1 MQGEERAW
9 ELLAARDPRDVCERA
24 EAGYSPGEG
33 SYTLGVFGFPVVVA
47 PASRTMSGSCAE
59 SELILTKAG
68 YFSRLSILHYLL
80 GAQRTSPAGLLVKPS
95 DLKSGHIYLQGS
107 HVLPLD
113 QMAARFARDAA
124 DFLKHA
130 GRFGGEPRAYGDAG
144 VELRPLPRL
153 PVTLVFWR
161 EDDEFPARSDLL
173 FDATCEQHV
182 PGDILWSVAMLCMKV
197 MLLP

>member
-1 MQGEERAW
+1 MQGETRGW
-9 ELLAARDPRDVCERA
+9 ELLAACDPRDVCERA
-24 EAGYSPGEG
+24 EADYSPEER
-33 SYTLGVFGFPVVVA
+33 SYTVGVFGLPVVVT
-47 PASRTMSGSCAE
+47 PASRAMSGSSAD

-80 GAQRTSPAGLLVKPS
+80 GAQRIPPAGRLVKPS
-95 DLKSGHIYLQGS
+95 DLRSGHIYLQGS

-113 QMAARFARDAA
+113 QMAARFARDA
-124 DFLKHA
+124 DGFLGQA

-144 VELRPLPRL
+144 AELRPLPRL

-161 EDDEFPARSDLL
+161 EDDEFPARSDLF
-173 FDATCEQHV
+173 FDTTCEQHV
-182 PGDILWSVAMLCMKV
+182 PGDILWSVAMLCIKV